1 MGFDGDRGGECRYD
15 GEEGTGNESQRWSWR
30 FSALVIDRILVLFKE
45 KEEVRRAGLEDN
57 MNYILD

>member
-1 MGFDGDRGGECRYD
+1 M
-15 GEEGTGNESQRWSWR
+15 
-30 FSALVIDRILVLFKE
+30 VIDRILVLFKE